1 MRGTSAEAGAK
12 ANAKTRVRTSDG
24 ESLSRGAGERQR
36 QVVQEEFREAVR
48 ALLMRP
54 LLGPQHEGFAEV
66 YRHAE
71 ALREWFLRET
81 GWMLE
86 VARDG
91 ARLLKRPADLGS
103 AVRGL
108 DDYDRRRYVLLCLAC
123 AVLERADPQITLR
136 ILGER
141 LLSLAAEP
149 ELASLGFSFLLTSR
163 QERSELVSVCRTLLA
178 LGVLGRVAG
187 EEEAFI
193 QSFMPSGGEHA
204 DALYDIHRRALAGM
218 LAAVRGPSTWA
229 PQDAPAA
236 LEDRLRAL
244 VEEPIADS
252 EEGRR
257 TAVRHRLAR
266 RLLDD
271 PVVYID
277 SLGPEARAYFVNQRG
292 PMATR
297 LCEATGLTAEARAE
311 GLALVDETGALTDV
325 AMPAEGTEAHATL
338 LVADFLAH
346 GWRQSRPGRR
356 GGAGMA
362 TGRANGPATSDVP
375 IRTADIVAFLREAK
389 VRFGKY
395 WRKSAR
401 TAGAEAELAETAVA
415 RLEKLH
421 LIERQ
426 GDSVIPLPALARF
439 HVGEAIVR
447 SRVGKPDEFGQ
458 LFTDKEMELTS

>member
-1 MRGTSAEAGAK
+1 MCGTSAEAGAK
-12 ANAKTRVRTSDG
+12 ANAKTGVRTSDG
-24 ESLSRGAGERQR
+24 DSLSRGAGERQR
-36 QVVQEEFREAVR
+36 QVAQEEFREAVR

-54 LLGPQHEGFAEV
+54 LLGPQNEGFAEV

-86 VARDG
+86 VERGG
-91 ARLLKRPADLGS
+91 ARLFKRPADLGS

-141 LLSLAAEP
+141 LLSLAVEP
-149 ELASLGFSFLLTSR
+149 ELAALGFSFTLTSR

-178 LGVLGRVAG
+178 LGVLGLVAG
-187 EEEAFI
+187 EEEAFV
-193 QSFMPSGGEHA
+193 QSFVQSGGEHA
-204 DALYDIHRRALAGM
+204 DALYDIHRRVLAGM

-229 PQDAPAA
+229 PQDAPTA

-244 VEEPIADS
+244 VEEPVADS

-257 TAVRHRLAR
+257 TAVRHHLAR

-297 LCEATGLTAEARAE
+297 LCEATGLTAETRAE

-338 LVADFLAH
+338 LVADFLAR

-356 GGAGMA
+356 DGAGK
-362 TGRANGPATSDVP
+362 ANGHAAPDVP
-375 IRTADIVAFLREAK
+375 IRRADIVAFLREAK

-421 LIERQ
+421 LIERHD
-426 GDSVIPLPALARF
+426 DSVVPLPALARF
-439 HVGEAIVR
+439 HLGEATVR
-447 SRVGKPDEFGQ
+447 SRGGKPDAPRQ